1 VAEGPD
7 SGEPEADPATLRA
20 GYERLRAAVLS
31 ARPEGFRLG
40 HGVLLTRGMRA
51 WMGAVGSLAAPT
63 PGEEA
68 RERGA
73 AAGGASAPDGD
84 ATSAGVVA
92 LPGADQ
98 LVAVL
103 AQMTLFHAA

>member
-1 VAEGPD
+1 MAERPD
-7 SGEPEADPATLRA
+7 SAERDADPAALRA

-31 ARPEGFRLG
+31 QRPEAFRLG
-40 HGVLLTRGMRA
+40 HGVLLTRGMLA
-51 WMGAVGSLAAPT
+51 WMGAFGSVAAPT
-63 PGEEA
+63 PGDE

-84 ATSAGVVA
+84 ATSAGVVS

>member
-7 SGEPEADPATLRA
+7 SGEREADPAALRA

-40 HGVLLTRGMRA
+40 HGVLLTRGMLA

-63 PGEEA
+63 PGDEE

-73 AAGGASAPDGD
+73 AVGGAPLADER
-84 ATSAGVVA
+84 SAGEVVP